1 MNDKKAR
8 AYFKCLKVIK
18 STTYNTCE
26 LWNWL
31 FKLRNNNILTYD
43 QFLILA
49 EIYNEEISI
58 QRGAM
63 CKTSHDPK
71 RQMGKKSLRNE
82 VFWI

>member
-1 MNDKKAR
+1 MNSKKSR

-31 FKLRNNNILTYD
+31 FKLRNNNIITYE

-49 EIYNEEISI
+49 EVYNEEIYI
-58 QRGAM
+58 QRGAV
-63 CKTSHDPK
+63 CKAPYDPK
-71 RQMGKKSLRNE
+71 RQVGEKEMRT
-82 VFWI
+82 